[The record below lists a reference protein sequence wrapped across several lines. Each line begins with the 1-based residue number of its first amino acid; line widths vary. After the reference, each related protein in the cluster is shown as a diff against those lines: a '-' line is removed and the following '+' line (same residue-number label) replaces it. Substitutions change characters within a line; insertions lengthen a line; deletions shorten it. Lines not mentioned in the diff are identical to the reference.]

1 MKRYLRSATNTSGI
15 PSKPEVD
22 VIEAADDD
30 EVDNT
35 LDDKLKSI
43 EDDFDYILGGI
54 AQLDVVQGNEVAND
68 LKAALQDT
76 IQTIASQLS

>member
-1 MKRYLRSATNTSGI
+1 MKRYLRSATNTAGI
-15 PSKPEVD
+15 PAKPEVD

-35 LDDKLKSI
+35 LDDKLESI